1 MRYALLTHPT
11 IFYLINSNILSFM
24 PLIANS
30 ITKNKSLFVS
40 LIVISQFVLA
50 VVPLRAEVLSTNL
63 TASESATQTLE
74 ITKIKRSLDARE
86 ADAIEELNESE
97 KGKEELKKPGEAAD
111 KAGDVCP
118 SQLPRSIE
126 RVVNQYGRSQWG
138 ILVTNLKTNQV
149 LYELNPD
156 QFITPASNVKL
167 LTSAAAL
174 HQLGSN
180 FRIRTSVYDRTGGS
194 TSNQGNSLVIVGR
207 GDPSLDNAQIQR
219 LSQQLVNQG
228 KRNINLLVGDDSYFQ
243 GEMFNPYWAWA
254 DIQST
259 DAPAVNSLTINQNYV
274 TLSLIPQKLW
284 EPLRLNWSDEL
295 VANQWRITNSSQTSR
310 SGSTVD
316 VDFSPNNNALKI
328 SGSLGVNADPEE
340 VYLPVLEPS
349 SYVVQRFQAELK
361 KLGVNVNQ
369 TQAPKSR
376 SPLVIPSNSSE
387 VAAVE
392 SAPLANLLV
401 EMNRE
406 SNNFYAEMLPRQVGK
421 VTTGDD
427 RNWVAAVGESLT
439 NLGVDPQGYKIVD
452 GSGLARQNQVTPR
465 AIVQTLQGMANSPE
479 ATVYRNSLSLA
490 GENGTLRSRLKN
502 IPGNFW
508 GKTGTLR
515 GVVALSGYLDI
526 PNYDPLVVS
535 IIVNNPQQST
545 TTLRQG
551 TDGIVTQI
559 SRLQACSN

>member
-174 HQLGSN
+174 HQLGSD

-421 VTTGDD
+421 VATGDD